1 MLSRMLLRCSL
12 LLVLQYLPSSAQAPG
27 PCRNAKQ
34 VCVSAL
40 QTDFQGSAPST
51 VYVTRFGTTGRDVA
65 RLGMPLAPGDLLES
79 EGAGAAAE
87 LSCPRSASLNFFG
100 AFRTVVVDPQDRDC
114 AVNLLSGSLEVLTS
128 DPTQAQAGDITM
140 GSKHTRYGLHFVVRD
155 GRPAAQAAVYDGEV
169 EVVRAGRS
177 QPLPLAAGL
186 KLATAMAEPVR
197 MEADDF
203 DRAATVWARL
213 DLAKAQV
220 AGTTIENPDATYY
233 RLHATYVRVLANPVD
248 ADARINLAGQ
258 QVLLAIPRSALVEL
272 NRAETQKLAPPQA
285 ALLQFTKAAAFERLG
300 DRQQAVQ
307 SYERAVHIDPEIPNK
322 AEHLRVT
329 LFKRPAVRMPGA
341 LAVRANANPATVAP
355 GAATRILVQVVSQQD
370 SPMPGVAVTVSAG
383 GGSFQESGGTQ
394 VTGYTDANGQFA
406 TRWSCSPCAASY
418 VLAIEARNPAFQPA
432 TAQLTVA
439 IR

>member
-1 MLSRMLLRCSL
+1 MLPRMLLRCSL
-12 LLVLQYLPSSAQAPG
+12 LLVLQCLTSSAQAPG
-27 PCRNAKQ
+27 PCRNAKR

-65 RLGMPLAPGDLLES
+65 RRGMLLDPGDLLES

-87 LSCPRSASLNFFG
+87 LSCPRSASLNFSG

-114 AVNLLSGSLEVLTS
+114 AVNLLSGSLDVLTS

-140 GSKHTRYGLHFVVRD
+140 GSEHTTYGLHFVLRD
-155 GRPAAQAAVYDGEV
+155 GRPAAEAALYDGDV
-169 EVVRAGRS
+169 KVFRAGRS
-177 QPLPLAAGL
+177 QPLVAGW
-186 KLATAMAEPVR
+186 KLPAAMAEPVQ
-197 MEADDF
+197 MQAVDF
-203 DRAATVWARL
+203 DRAAIVWARL
-213 DLAKAQV
+213 DLARAQV
-220 AGTTIENPDATYY
+220 AGTTIENPAATYS
-233 RLHATYVRVLANPVD
+233 RLHATYASVLANPAD

-258 QVLLAIPRSALVEL
+258 QVLLAIPGSALVHL

-307 SYERAVHIDPEIPNK
+307 SYERAVRIDPEIPNK

-329 LFKRPAVRMPGA
+329 LFVQPAVRMPGA

-355 GAATRILVQVVSQQD
+355 GAATRILVQVVSQQN

-406 TRWSCSPCAASY
+406 THWSCSPCAASY